1 MLIASGAAR
10 ESTWCEVGGAHV
22 QIHGTCARMCARA
35 GHECAGSAAAR
46 AHADPRGRG
55 GRAEACLHTGGRGG
69 AGGLGWGVGWGWGD
83 GVGVWVGMWL
93 GEGGRGWATKRQ
105 RGPSVRF
112 NQQQLQLL
120 LPPPQALVAVAVAVA
135 PAVVVVVVVVEIL
148 IPLSYHCCC
157 RRCGVSSGPRLGR
170 YRIKGCTPLG
180 L

>member
-1 MLIASGAAR
+1 MRWAAR
-10 ESTWCEVGGAHV
+10 TCRSTGPAHACALGRGTSAQEVPL
-22 QIHGTCARMCARA
+22 
-35 GHECAGSAAAR
+35 R
-46 AHADPRGRG
+46 AHTRI
-55 GRAEACLHTGGRGG
+55 RAGG
-69 AGGLGWGVGWGWGD
+69 AGARKHAYTLGDVVGLGGWVGGLGGGGVTGWGG
-83 GVGVWVGMWL
+83 WVGMWL